1 MAKKWSKKGEKI
13 EEKWRVK
20 WRVKGG
26 KSGEKGRINAI
37 LSQKVCKFK
46 KIYICK

>member
-20 WRVKGG
+20 WRAKEG
-26 KSGEKGRINAI
+26 KSGEKGRINTGFFGRKGSV
-37 LSQKVCKFK
+37 LSLPL
-46 KIYICK
+46 